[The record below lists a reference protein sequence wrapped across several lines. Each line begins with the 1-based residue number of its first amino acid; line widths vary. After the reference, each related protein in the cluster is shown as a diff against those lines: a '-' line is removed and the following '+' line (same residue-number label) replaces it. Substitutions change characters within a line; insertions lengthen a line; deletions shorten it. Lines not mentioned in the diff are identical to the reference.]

1 MSIYISPNNEYPR
14 HIGDIQIEN
23 PNWQNGDALPTGWI
37 QVVATEPPA
46 RQDGFVVYETAPEE
60 TDGVFYQK
68 WATRELTS
76 TEIQAQQVAA
86 IRRKVMMNLP
96 LTEAEALL
104 LVG

>member
-14 HIGDIQIEN
+14 HVGDIQIEN
-23 PNWQNGDALPTGWI
+23 PDWKMSDALPTGWT
-37 QVVATEPPA
+37 QVVATERPSVE
-46 RQDGFVVYETAPEE
+46 QGFVVYETAPEE
-60 TDGVFYQK
+60 ADGVFYQT

-76 TEIQAQQVAA
+76 AEIQAQEVAA